1 MNYQSPTTKKMKNK
15 AAETKTHLDARSAIC
30 SFPFH
35 QSRGWALGSLLEDG
49 ENSREMPVGETGSL
63 CFATCSEGQASGEKK
78 SESIWSTSCRKLKTV
93 HEPPSISVQTLV
105 STSSNN
111 LSQRVCQKKGVDYS
125 IGKMMPKSWMLT
137 GSQNPEDQ
145 MSEEQVFYEF
155 IFRLFK
161 ENKVEIASAIKKPF
175 PLLMGLRDRGFIP
188 EQMFQH
194 FQEACRNLVPVERVI
209 YDVLSE
215 LEKTFDKTVLDA
227 LFSNLN
233 LKAYPDLLEICR
245 SFQNV
250 IRDNFHYEAMDE
262 EETKEVLHFQM
273 HHKLESCERSL
284 LQVNNIRGLEDT
296 PSLQPHEGQVSCEHE
311 SPQRTSG
318 GDIEEI
324 HELLPGNGGAL
335 QMDEGGESEE
345 MPRLL
350 LYDREVTCDPGVPS
364 MTNEEEPEEMPEEM
378 PSLPAEEEQEHDDA
392 HWEASDEEEPQEA
405 LSSPPTCGPGSHDPE
420 ALQMISEEEP
430 EEMPSQVLSDGEES
444 SSACLEMCDQE
455 DLQEDLSSP
464 PESGSAELPAY
475 GNEKCSCVMCSSKYV
490 PEGPEAST
498 ASSQAC
504 DTMDT
509 ADLGNNSSSGKLKRK
524 RRRKKG
530 HAWTRIKRKYQR
542 KLHQKDSSNTAGQ
555 LVSRG
560 KKVKMRLQELAK
572 IKRSRRRRKDDRVNF
587 HSQILPVTCGEVK
600 GMLYK
605 KKLKQG
611 VLVRCIQSEDGNWFT
626 PREFE
631 VKGGHARS
639 KNWRMSVRCGG
650 MPLRWLIEKELLH
663 NPPRKYFRKRKTIP
677 KAHNNTLVD
686 PYLGNSDECETC
698 RDGGELFCCDTCSR
712 SFHEDCHIPPVET
725 ERSPWS
731 CTFCRIESLGRQQCH
746 RESEVLERQM
756 QPEEQLKCE
765 FILLRVYCH
774 SESSFFS
781 KIPYYYY
788 IKEVSQNIKEPMWL
802 DKIKKKLNK
811 QGYHQVEGFV
821 RDMRLIFH
829 NHRMSYK
836 YNDFGL
842 MGLRLEAEFERKFKE
857 VFAIEETNESSS
869 LA

>member
-296 PSLQPHEGQVSCEHE
+296 PSLQPHEGQV
-311 SPQRTSG
+311 
-318 GDIEEI
+318 
-324 HELLPGNGGAL
+324 
-335 QMDEGGESEE
+335 
-345 MPRLL
+345 
-350 LYDREVTCDPGVPS
+350 TCDPGVPS

-378 PSLPAEEEQEHDDA
+378 PSLPAEEEQ
-392 HWEASDEEEPQEA
+392 
-405 LSSPPTCGPGSHDPE
+405 GSHDPE

-430 EEMPSQVLSDGEES
+430 EEMPSQVLSDGEAES

-464 PESGSAELPAY
+464 PESGSEAELPAY

-572 IKRSRRRRKDDRVNF
+572 IKRSRRRRKGDRVNF

>member
-1 MNYQSPTTKKMKNK
+1 
-15 AAETKTHLDARSAIC
+15 R
-30 SFPFH
+30 
-35 QSRGWALGSLLEDG
+35 
-49 ENSREMPVGETGSL
+49 
-63 CFATCSEGQASGEKK
+63 
-78 SESIWSTSCRKLKTV
+78 
-93 HEPPSISVQTLV
+93 
-105 STSSNN
+105 
-111 LSQRVCQKKGVDYS
+111 
-125 IGKMMPKSWMLT
+125 MLT

-245 SFQNV
+245 SFQN
-250 IRDNFHYEAMDE
+250 
-262 EETKEVLHFQM
+262 
-273 HHKLESCERSL
+273 ESCERSL

-296 PSLQPHEGQVSCEHE
+296 PSLQPHEGQALNTRAQHKCPEVWSLITTSGWPFLLFPSVSCEHE

-324 HELLPGNGGAL
+324 HELLPGNGGGQVTIMFLFLSSMSCEPVAL

-345 MPRLL
+345 MSRLL
-350 LYDREVTCDPGVPS
+350 LYDREGAAWSRLVPFPILVGTDMLRSAPITLHGPSCPCFSAVTCDPGVPS

-464 PESGSAELPAY
+464 PESGSEEEAEKRRSRKAQKRGSLAMKVFILYIFGPEAELPAY

-524 RRRKKG
+524 RKRGRHSVVSKMSLGRKTLTLEICG
-530 HAWTRIKRKYQR
+530 V
-542 KLHQKDSSNTAGQ
+542 DSPKHLYISIGTK
-555 LVSRG
+555 ST
-560 KKVKMRLQELAK
+560 RLQRCITRKSSLSG
-572 IKRSRRRRKDDRVNF
+572 SRRRRKDDRVNF

-650 MPLRWLIEKELLH
+650 MPLRWLIE
-663 NPPRKYFRKRKTIP
+663 
-677 KAHNNTLVD
+677 
-686 PYLGNSDECETC
+686 LGNSDECETC

-857 VFAIEETNESSS
+857 VFAIE
-869 LA
+869 

>member
-49 ENSREMPVGETGSL
+49 ENSREMPVGKTGSL

-245 SFQNV
+245 SFQN
-250 IRDNFHYEAMDE
+250 
-262 EETKEVLHFQM
+262 
-273 HHKLESCERSL
+273 ESCERSL

-296 PSLQPHEGQVSCEHE
+296 PSLQPHEGQ
-311 SPQRTSG
+311 
-318 GDIEEI
+318 
-324 HELLPGNGGAL
+324 
-335 QMDEGGESEE
+335 
-345 MPRLL
+345 
-350 LYDREVTCDPGVPS
+350 VTCDPGVPS

-430 EEMPSQVLSDGEES
+430 EEMPSQVLSDGEAES

-464 PESGSAELPAY
+464 PESGSEAELPAY

>member
-1 MNYQSPTTKKMKNK
+1 M
-15 AAETKTHLDARSAIC
+15 
-30 SFPFH
+30 
-35 QSRGWALGSLLEDG
+35 SL
-49 ENSREMPVGETGSL
+49 
-63 CFATCSEGQASGEKK
+63 
-78 SESIWSTSCRKLKTV
+78 
-93 HEPPSISVQTLV
+93 PPSPSRHF
-105 STSSNN
+105 TSSNN

-245 SFQNV
+245 SFQN
-250 IRDNFHYEAMDE
+250 
-262 EETKEVLHFQM
+262 
-273 HHKLESCERSL
+273 ESCERSL

-378 PSLPAEEEQEHDDA
+378 PSLPAEEEQ
-392 HWEASDEEEPQEA
+392 
-405 LSSPPTCGPGSHDPE
+405 GSHDPE

-430 EEMPSQVLSDGEES
+430 EEMPSQVLSDGEAES

-464 PESGSAELPAY
+464 PESGSEAELPAY

>member
-49 ENSREMPVGETGSL
+49 ENSREMPVGKTGSL

-296 PSLQPHEGQVSCEHE
+296 PSLQPHEGQV
-311 SPQRTSG
+311 
-318 GDIEEI
+318 
-324 HELLPGNGGAL
+324 
-335 QMDEGGESEE
+335 
-345 MPRLL
+345 
-350 LYDREVTCDPGVPS
+350 TCDPGVPS

-378 PSLPAEEEQEHDDA
+378 PSLPAEEEQ
-392 HWEASDEEEPQEA
+392 
-405 LSSPPTCGPGSHDPE
+405 GSHDPE

-430 EEMPSQVLSDGEES
+430 EEMPSQVLSDGEAES

-464 PESGSAELPAY
+464 PESGSEAELPAY